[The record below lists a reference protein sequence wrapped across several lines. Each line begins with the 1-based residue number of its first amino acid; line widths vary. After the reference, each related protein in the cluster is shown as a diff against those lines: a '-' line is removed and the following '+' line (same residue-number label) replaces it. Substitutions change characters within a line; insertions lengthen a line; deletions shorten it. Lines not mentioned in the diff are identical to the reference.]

1 MEIGDRIRID
11 GMTGRVVALISEG
24 RFSPDYPAE
33 QWAYL
38 EVGTLV
44 DTDEA
49 GLIHYQNFD
58 GVQVERIS
66 N

>member
-1 MEIGDRIRID
+1 MEIGDRIRIE

-24 RFSPDYPAE
+24 RFSPAYPAE

-38 EVGTLV
+38 EKGTLV
-44 DTDEA
+44 ETNEA
-49 GLIHYQNFD
+49 GLVHYPTLE
-58 GVQVERIS
+58 GLQVERIS